1 MTHLERANKKL
12 KKARRNLEAA
22 RDVPEKQLKD
32 LREKVDFWEFVVGVM
47 EDYMES
53 DGNEV

>member
-22 RDVPEKQLKD
+22 KNVPEKQLKD
-32 LREKVDFWEFVVGVM
+32 LREKVDFWELVVDVM
-47 EDYMES
+47 EDYYGE
-53 DGNEV
+53 